1 MLDRLS
7 AHIPS
12 PQLRTV
18 ISEGNNNDNQTE
30 TKKKTIPNQTETVKK
45 AAPTETEGESTLKTA
60 QNRTEGEDA
69 NKTEEQDV
77 SKEKLEKVVESLN
90 QFIQPAQTSV
100 HFAYHEKLDEYYVQI
115 VDNETEEM
123 VREIP
128 SKKLMD
134 MHAQMLEF
142 VGIMID
148 QKI

>member
-18 ISEGNNNDNQTE
+18 ISEGNNNDNQIE
-30 TKKKTIPNQTETVKK
+30 TKKKIIPNQTETVKK
-45 AAPTETEGESTLKTA
+45 AVPTEKEVESALKTA
-60 QNRTEGEDA
+60 QTRTEAEA
-69 NKTEEQDV
+69 VNKAEEQAV
-77 SKEKLEKVVESLN
+77 SKEKLKKVVESLN

-100 HFAYHEKLDEYYVQI
+100 HFAYHKELDEYYVQI
-115 VDNETEEM
+115 VDNETEET

-134 MHAQMLEF
+134 IHAKMLEF
-142 VGIMID
+142 VGLMVD
-148 QKI
+148 KKI